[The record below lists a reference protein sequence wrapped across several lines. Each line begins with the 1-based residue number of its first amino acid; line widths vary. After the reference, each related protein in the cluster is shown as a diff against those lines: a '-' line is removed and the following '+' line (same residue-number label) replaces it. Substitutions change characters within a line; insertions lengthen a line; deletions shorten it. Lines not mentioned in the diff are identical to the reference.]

1 MKKLA
6 NFGQKHGFVCRKVRH
21 YERKDKSLKNQKQ
34 KTRDLT
40 KGNPLTQILL
50 FALPLVFGTL
60 FQQLYSFADTVIVGR
75 CLGVEALAAVGA
87 TYSLHFLTLGF
98 VQGAC
103 VGLGIPV
110 AQSFGAG
117 DKKELHRYLWNGV
130 WLCLILSLVLTLP
143 AVMGA
148 GALMRL
154 IHTPKSIYAMAVL
167 YIRILFVGIPA
178 SILYNFSASVLRALG
193 DSRHPF
199 YFLLFSSLLNIVL
212 DYVCIVFLHMGVE
225 GAAFA
230 TVFSQLVS
238 GLLNVWWLVCRVE
251 GIRISREDMSFS
263 GSHVKRLCA
272 IGVPMGFE
280 YSISAIGAV
289 VLQDAI
295 NALGSGAVA
304 AQTAGEK
311 IRQMFTLPME
321 SVGMAMAT
329 YAGQNFGA
337 GRIDRIKKGIQKGM
351 VIQLTYC
358 ALVWGLLLFAG
369 KFLTGLVLG
378 DNAADIGEMARQY
391 LFICSCLFLFH
402 GSLMIFRN
410 TLQGMGYSLHA
421 VLSGVW
427 ELAGRSLGSL
437 LAFHGL
443 GYLAICFSN
452 PMAWA
457 FALCYCVI
465 LVTIMIGKA
474 QRQDKR

>member
-1 MKKLA
+1 M
-6 NFGQKHGFVCRKVRH
+6 
-21 YERKDKSLKNQKQ
+21 KNQKQ

-60 FQQLYSFADTVIVGR
+60 FQQLYSFVDTVIVGR

-103 VGLGIPV
+103 VGL
-110 AQSFGAG
+110 
-117 DKKELHRYLWNGV
+117 
-130 WLCLILSLVLTLP
+130 
-143 AVMGA
+143 
-148 GALMRL
+148 
-154 IHTPKSIYAMAVL
+154 
-167 YIRILFVGIPA
+167 GIPA

-272 IGVPMGFE
+272 IGLPMGFE

-358 ALVWGLLLFAG
+358 ALVWVLLLFAG